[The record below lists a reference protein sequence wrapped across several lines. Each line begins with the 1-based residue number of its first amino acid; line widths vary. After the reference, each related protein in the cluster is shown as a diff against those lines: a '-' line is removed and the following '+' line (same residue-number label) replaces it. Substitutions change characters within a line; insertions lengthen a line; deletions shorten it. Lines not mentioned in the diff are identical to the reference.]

1 MAVLQI
7 KLGLT
12 SDRRL
17 AYGDREY
24 CSYLAADHSEY
35 VQQLEKE
42 PSLFDLVEQ
51 WLERTP
57 FINLGEFDFWAHYTS
72 SINAVMAQERHFV
85 DQQSSLTQDQRA
97 ELHAEIDGREEHYES
112 VVDEDKYEAKRA
124 NGDVRMSFKA
134 TKAAL
139 LISLYQVGGCCAGA
153 RGRCACGCFFTPLA
167 HHSPQPPPP

>member
-1 MAVLQI
+1 
-7 KLGLT
+7 
-12 SDRRL
+12 
-17 AYGDREY
+17 
-24 CSYLAADHSEY
+24 
-35 VQQLEKE
+35 
-42 PSLFDLVEQ
+42 VEQ

-153 RGRCACGCFFTPLA
+153 SVRCAAAVFLHPWHTTRRN
-167 HHSPQPPPP
+167 HHRRNHATTASPASPARRPRTSR